1 MLISGAVCGIC
12 GFLTVSG
19 QDHSIASDS
28 TAGGYG
34 FTAIIVAWLAKFN
47 TGLMV
52 VISVFV
58 IFLERGTSHV
68 ADKCS
73 GFDASA
79 SKIVIGLVLF
89 FVIGSEFFVNYKLNF
104 RGKHDKEVA

>member
-1 MLISGAVCGIC
+1 
-12 GFLTVSG
+12 
-19 QDHSIASDS
+19 
-28 TAGGYG
+28 
-34 FTAIIVAWLAKFN
+34 
-47 TGLMV
+47 MV
-52 VISVFV
+52 VISLFV